1 MIRYATR
8 TIVSALAFILIIGG
22 SGTAQAEVS
31 VDLVTNGRP
40 QTLMMRDDI
49 TDGIDPIPQLWQAYR
64 SVSNQRI
71 LNPSGT
77 IRPDDE
83 PDVAY
88 HPTTGNPIVAW
99 AYNNGTE
106 RDIALAYW
114 TGTSWSAVEFL
125 TASAEDEVDP
135 KVFVERNGTIHVVWW
150 VDSNDPQVRLMTR
163 HHDADFWE
171 APIQVSPVGQA
182 GRHPSVAVFQDVLW
196 ILLERDLSVGE
207 TAPQPE
213 LALFR
218 RDATATEFVEHDSY
232 SPLVDQPSPRLE
244 VLNGHLWASWRQSA
258 TDFAY
263 ASFSDPGWSAV
274 ELLGWTDDSW
284 LGWENARKAIARL
297 VIVPSV
303 AVDPGLN
310 DN

>member
-8 TIVSALAFILIIGG
+8 MLVSALAFFLIIGG

-64 SVSNQRI
+64 AVSNQRI
-71 LNPSGT
+71 LNPTGT

-88 HPTTGNPIVAW
+88 HPTTGNPVVVW

-114 TGTSWSAVEFL
+114 TGTSWSAVDFL
-125 TASAEDEVDP
+125 TASADDEVDP
-135 KVFVERNGTIHVVWW
+135 RVFVERNGTIHVVWW
-150 VDSNDPQVRLMTR
+150 VDSNDPQVMLMTR

-171 APIQVSPVGQA
+171 TPIQVSPVGQT
-182 GRHPSVAVFQDVLW
+182 GRRPSVAVFNDDVW
-196 ILLERDLSVGE
+196 ILMERDQSVGE

-218 RDATATEFVEHDSY
+218 RDATGAEFVEHSSY
-232 SPLVDQPSPRLE
+232 SPLGDQTSPRLD
-244 VLNGHLWASWRQSA
+244 VLNGHMWASWRQS
-258 TDFAY
+258 TTHFAY

-274 ELLGWTDDSW
+274 EQLGWTDDSW
-284 LGWENARKAIARL
+284 LGLENARKTIARL
-297 VIVPSV
+297 VIVPPV
-303 AVDPGLN
+303 AVDPDLN
-310 DN
+310 EN

>member
-8 TIVSALAFILIIGG
+8 TMVSALAFLLCVGG
-22 SGTAQAEVS
+22 FGTAQAEVS
-31 VDLVTNGRP
+31 VDLGTSGRP

-64 SVSNQRI
+64 SISNQRI

-88 HPTTGNPIVAW
+88 HPTTGNPVVVW
-99 AYNNGTE
+99 AYNNGAE

-114 TGTSWSAVEFL
+114 TGTSWSAVDFL
-125 TASAEDEVDP
+125 TGSADDEIDP

-150 VDSNDPQVRLMTR
+150 VDSNDPQVMLMTR
-163 HHDADFWE
+163 DHDADFWE
-171 APIQVSPVGQA
+171 APIQVSPVGQT
-182 GRHPSVAVFQDVLW
+182 GRRPSVAVFNDVLW
-196 ILLERDLSVGE
+196 ILMERSLSVGE

-218 RDATATEFVEHDSY
+218 RDAAGVEFVEHSSY
-232 SPLVDQPSPRLE
+232 ALLGVDASPRLD
-244 VLNGHLWASWRQSA
+244 VLSGHMWASWRQSA
-258 TDFAY
+258 TQFAY

-274 ELLGWTDDSW
+274 EQLGWTDDSW
-284 LGWENARKAIARL
+284 LGLENVRKAIARL
-297 VIVPSV
+297 VVVPPV
-303 AVDPGLN
+303 AVDPDPN
-310 DN
+310 D